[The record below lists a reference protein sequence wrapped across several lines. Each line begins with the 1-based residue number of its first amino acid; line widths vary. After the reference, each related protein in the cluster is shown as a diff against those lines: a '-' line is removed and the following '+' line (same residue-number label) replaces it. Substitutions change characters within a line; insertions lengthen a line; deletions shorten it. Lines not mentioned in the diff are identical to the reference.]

1 MRFIS
6 VFYKN
11 FVKCFTNFFCL
22 TPKKMIS
29 GTCCVTCLYFLEAV
43 AAADSDLGGFI
54 HFYVV
59 YSVDGSI
66 SFEGKKD

>member
-6 VFYKN
+6 VFHKN
-11 FVKCFTNFFCL
+11 FVKEFTIFFSL
-22 TPKKMIS
+22 PPKKMIS
-29 GTCCVTCLYFLEAV
+29 GTCYVTCLYFLEA
-43 AAADSDLGGFI
+43 AADSDLAGFI
-54 HFYVV
+54 HFCVV

>member
-1 MRFIS
+1 MFHE
-6 VFYKN
+6 
-11 FVKCFTNFFCL
+11 FFL
-22 TPKKMIS
+22 PPPKKMIS
-29 GTCCVTCLYFLEAV
+29 GTCCVTCLYFLE

>member
-1 MRFIS
+1 MFHE
-6 VFYKN
+6 
-11 FVKCFTNFFCL
+11 FFFPP
-22 TPKKMIS
+22 PKKMIS
-29 GTCCVTCLYFLEAV
+29 GTCCVTCLYFLE